1 MKRLCGCLIGLW
13 FGLWLFSPTATAQ
26 TTVIPE
32 TNANTLAGAIMGPG
46 YTITSA
52 TVTTATPVPTGR
64 FVSPNFTVT
73 SPPNI
78 NMAAGIVLATSGV
91 TGSGGEEE
99 EPPIPVTQGR
109 RRGDR
114 TGGIGRL
121 SLGLPGDPVIDAI
134 TGGTS
139 FDAVSLTVTF
149 IPTTTRTFNLRFV
162 FATNE
167 SVPAGTFN
175 DAAAIL
181 ISGPDITETN
191 LALLPEDVP
200 TTVNNL
206 DGSAAHIPDAFLDA
220 GYANITTPL
229 LTQPVTLTAGETY
242 TLRIVVAD
250 VGDSIV
256 SSAIFVAPGQE
267 LVNNRVNLVITGS
280 ALDASAPCS
289 GYATDLVLTGV
300 LTNLTSSPVVL
311 SNVFLQVAVLGAP
324 ASGSAFAFTEV
335 SPNPHR
341 LRTADQATCSSGG
354 QASSIQSVDLSSQ
367 SPANFLEP
375 GDSQTVTFRIAL
387 PTTARFRFYVNV
399 YANEDPTPT
408 SGPSW
413 RAQTD
418 TPRRLEPIEVDLSR
432 FLDRRPASGRPMP
445 AAPAGNPA
453 STSRR

>member
-46 YTITSA
+46 YTINSA

-78 NMAAGIVLATSGV
+78 NMAAGIVLANSGV
-91 TGSGGEEE
+91 GGGGEEE

-109 RRGDR
+109 RRSDR
-114 TGGIGRL
+114 TSGIGRF
-121 SLGLPGDPVIDAI
+121 SLELPGDPEIDDI
-134 TGGTS
+134 TGGES

-149 IPTTTRTFNLRFV
+149 TPATTRTFNLRFV

-167 SVPAGTFN
+167 SVPAGPFN

-181 ISGPDITETN
+181 ISGPGITGTPN
-191 LALLPEDVP
+191 LALLPENVP

-206 DGSAAHIPDAFLDA
+206 DGSAAHIPNAFSDA
-220 GYANITTPL
+220 GFANITTPL
-229 LTQPVTLTAGETY
+229 LTQPVTVLAGETY
-242 TLRIVVAD
+242 TLRIIVAD
-250 VGDSIV
+250 VGDSVV
-256 SSAIFVAPGQE
+256 SSAIFVAPGQV

-280 ALDASAPCS
+280 ALASTPCS

-311 SNVFLQVAVLGAP
+311 SNVFLQVAVLGA
-324 ASGSAFAFTEV
+324 SGPNGIFDFIEV

-354 QASSIQSVDLSSQ
+354 QASSIQSVDLSGQ

-399 YANEDPTPT
+399 YANEDPAPT
-408 SGPSW
+408 SAPLR

-418 TPRRLEPIEVDLSR
+418 TLRRLEPIEIDLSR
-432 FLDRRPASGRPMP
+432 FPDRRLPSGRQT
-445 AAPAGNPA
+445 PAGNPA
-453 STSRR
+453 STTRR

>member
-1 MKRLCGCLIGLW
+1 MKKLCGCLIGLW
-13 FGLWLFSPTATAQ
+13 FGLWLLSPTATAQ

-46 YTITSA
+46 YTINSA
-52 TVTTATPVPTGR
+52 TVTTATPIPTGR

-78 NMAAGIVLATSGV
+78 NMAAGIVLATSSV

-109 RRGDR
+109 RRSDR
-114 TGGIGRL
+114 TSGIGRF
-121 SLGLPGDPVIDAI
+121 SLGLPGDAEIDAI

-139 FDAVSLTVTF
+139 FDAVSLTITF
-149 IPTTTRTFNLRFV
+149 TPATTRTFNLRFV

-167 SVPAGTFN
+167 GVPTGTFN

-181 ISGPDITETN
+181 ISGPGITGTPN
-191 LALLPEDVP
+191 LALLPESVP

-206 DGSAAHIPDAFLDA
+206 DGSAAHISDAFLDA

-229 LTQPVTLTAGETY
+229 LTQPVTVLAGETY
-242 TLRIVVAD
+242 TLRIIVAD

-256 SSAIFVAPGQE
+256 SSAIFVAPGQV

-280 ALDASAPCS
+280 ALASTPCS
-289 GYATDLVLTGV
+289 GYVTDLVLTGV

-324 ASGSAFAFTEV
+324 APGSAFAFTEV

-341 LRTADQATCSSGG
+341 LRTADQATCGSGG

-399 YANEDPTPT
+399 YANEDPAPT
-408 SGPSW
+408 SAPLR
-413 RAQTD
+413 RAQTE
-418 TPRRLEPIEVDLSR
+418 TPHRLEPIEIDLSR
-432 FLDRRPASGRPMP
+432 FPDRRLPSVRQM
-445 AAPAGNPA
+445 PAGNPA
-453 STSRR
+453 STTRR

>member
-13 FGLWLFSPTATAQ
+13 FGLWLFSPTAAAQ

-46 YTITSA
+46 YTINSA

-91 TGSGGEEE
+91 GGGGEEE
-99 EPPIPVTQGR
+99 PTMTETLGR
-109 RRGDR
+109 RRDR
-114 TGGIGRL
+114 TGGIGRF
-121 SLGLPGDPVIDAI
+121 SLGLPGDPEIDAI
-134 TGGTS
+134 SGGTS

-149 IPTTTRTFNLRFV
+149 TPATTRTFNLRFV

-167 SVPAGTFN
+167 SVPAGPFN

-181 ISGPDITETN
+181 ISGPGITGTPN

-229 LTQPVTLTAGETY
+229 LTQPVTVLAGETY
-242 TLRIVVAD
+242 TLRIIVAD
-250 VGDSIV
+250 VGDDTV
-256 SSAIFVAPGQE
+256 RSAIFVAPGQE

-324 ASGSAFAFTEV
+324 APGSAFAFTEV

-341 LRTADQATCSSGG
+341 LRTADQATCGSGG

-399 YANEDPTPT
+399 YANEDPTPS
-408 SGPSW
+408 SGPSR

-432 FLDRRPASGRPMP
+432 FLDRLPASGSPMP

-453 STSRR
+453 STTRR

>member
-13 FGLWLFSPTATAQ
+13 FGLWLFSPTAAAQ

-46 YTITSA
+46 YTINSA

-91 TGSGGEEE
+91 GG
-99 EPPIPVTQGR
+99 
-109 RRGDR
+109 GDE
-114 TGGIGRL
+114 
-121 SLGLPGDPVIDAI
+121 SLGLPGDPEIDAI
-134 TGGTS
+134 SGGTS

-149 IPTTTRTFNLRFV
+149 TPATTRTFNLRFV

-167 SVPAGTFN
+167 SVPAGLFN

-181 ISGPDITETN
+181 ISGPGITGTPN

-229 LTQPVTLTAGETY
+229 LTQPVTVLAGETY
-242 TLRIVVAD
+242 TLRIIVAD
-250 VGDSIV
+250 VGDDIV
-256 SSAIFVAPGQE
+256 RSAIFVAPGQE

-324 ASGSAFAFTEV
+324 APGSAFAFTEV

-399 YANEDPTPT
+399 YASEDPTPS
-408 SGPSW
+408 SGPSR

-432 FLDRRPASGRPMP
+432 FLDRLPASGSPMP

-453 STSRR
+453 STTRR

>member
-1 MKRLCGCLIGLW
+1 
-13 FGLWLFSPTATAQ
+13 
-26 TTVIPE
+26 
-32 TNANTLAGAIMGPG
+32 MGPG
-46 YTITSA
+46 YTINSA

-78 NMAAGIVLATSGV
+78 NMAAGIVLATSSVVG
-91 TGSGGEEE
+91 GGEEE
-99 EPPIPVTQGR
+99 EPPIPDTLGR

-114 TGGIGRL
+114 TGGIGRF
-121 SLGLPGDPVIDAI
+121 SLGLPGDPEIDAI

-139 FDAVSLTVTF
+139 FDAVSLTITF
-149 IPTTTRTFNLRFV
+149 TPATTRTFNLRFV
-162 FATNE
+162 FATDE

-181 ISGPDITETN
+181 ISGPGITGTPN

-206 DGSAAHIPDAFLDA
+206 DGSAAHIPNAFSDA

-229 LTQPVTLTAGETY
+229 LTQPVTVLAGETY
-242 TLRIVVAD
+242 TLRIIVAD

-256 SSAIFVAPGQE
+256 PSAIFVAPGQV

-324 ASGSAFAFTEV
+324 GPNGIFDFIEV

-399 YANEDPTPT
+399 YANEDPAPT
-408 SGPSW
+408 SAPLR

-418 TPRRLEPIEVDLSR
+418 TLRRLEPIEVNLSR
-432 FLDRRPASGRPMP
+432 FLDRRSPSGRQT
-445 AAPAGNPA
+445 PAGNPA
-453 STSRR
+453 STTRR